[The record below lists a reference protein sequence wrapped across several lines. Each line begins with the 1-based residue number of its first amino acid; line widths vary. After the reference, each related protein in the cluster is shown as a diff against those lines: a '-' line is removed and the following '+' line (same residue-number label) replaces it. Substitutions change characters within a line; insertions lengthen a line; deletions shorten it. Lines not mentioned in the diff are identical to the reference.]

1 MSNEHSI
8 GTIAAIIGSMV
19 AYFSFFLIVSSFMY
33 TGGFLYA
40 EFIQVYTSPNLH
52 IGNLVVLGCTSLVD
66 LALEWHFRW
75 KNIAMRKVQ

>member
-1 MSNEHSI
+1 MIFGLVVLVSNIKVLIMSNEHSI

-40 EFIQVYTSPNLH
+40 EFI
-52 IGNLVVLGCTSLVD
+52 
-66 LALEWHFRW
+66 
-75 KNIAMRKVQ
+75 